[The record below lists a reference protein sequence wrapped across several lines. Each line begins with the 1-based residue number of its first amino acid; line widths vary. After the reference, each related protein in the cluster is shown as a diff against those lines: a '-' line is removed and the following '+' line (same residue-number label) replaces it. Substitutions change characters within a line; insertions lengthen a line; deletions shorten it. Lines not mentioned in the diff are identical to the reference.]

1 MTNDKVKV
9 LIFVCILDIID
20 HINKENDL
28 VNFSNV
34 LENYQVVLFEEEDV
48 LEKVKENDWENRRK
62 DDEEIVSLKVKIL
75 SDF

>member
-48 LEKVKENDWENRRK
+48 LEKVKEND
-62 DDEEIVSLKVKIL
+62 
-75 SDF
+75 